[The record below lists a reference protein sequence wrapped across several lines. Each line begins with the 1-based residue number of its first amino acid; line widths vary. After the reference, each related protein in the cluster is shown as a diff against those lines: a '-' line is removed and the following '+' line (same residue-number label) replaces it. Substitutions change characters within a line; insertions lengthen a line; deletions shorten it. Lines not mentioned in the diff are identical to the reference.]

1 MVNILIVIVD
11 PKEKLFKL
19 WSGEKESR
27 ALDKMGNSFYREME
41 EHVSSEIHGVVEDA
55 EALLLKGASIEPH
68 NAEDMLKE
76 KVEPDLKKVNELYK
90 LRDEKNL
97 EALRL
102 DSLDSDRLTLDE
114 RVLYESF
121 IKAKERYKEQTL
133 GRIDK
138 VIERG
143 YKRVLRLAA
152 CYPSGRSRS
161 EILEPE
167 KIKNCIMELLG
178 FAEMSVYLVSP
189 WIWGVDV
196 ILERLED
203 LKKKNLDIRIV
214 CRPALEGDAA
224 HGAMVERLQ
233 KAGIP
238 LSINSVVHAKFFIVD
253 EVEVLFTS
261 ANLTKTSL
269 ERNIEFGMRTYE
281 LKVVDRY
288 IDEFRK
294 MWEQSEK
301 V

>member
-1 MVNILIVIVD
+1 MD
-11 PKEKLFKL
+11 AKEKLFKL
-19 WSGEKESR
+19 WSGEKETRS
-27 ALDKMGNSFYREME
+27 LEKMSNSFYREME
-41 EHVSSEIHGVVEDA
+41 GHMSSEIHEVLEDA
-55 EALLLKGASIEPH
+55 EKLLLKGASIEQH

-76 KVEPDLKKVNELYK
+76 IVEPDLKKINELYK
-90 LRDEKNL
+90 LRDEKNM

-102 DSLDSDRLTLDE
+102 GSLNVDRLTLDE

-121 IKAKERYKEQTL
+121 INARERHREQTL
-133 GRIDK
+133 GKIDK
-138 VIERG
+138 IIGTG
-143 YKRVLRLAA
+143 YKRVLRLAE
-152 CYPSGRSRS
+152 CYSSGRSRS

-167 KIKNCIMELLG
+167 KIKNCIMEMLG

-196 ILERLED
+196 ILERLEE

-214 CRPALEGDAA
+214 CRPALEGDAS

-233 KAGIP
+233 RAGIP
-238 LSINSVVHAKFFIVD
+238 LSLNSVVHAKFLIVD

-288 IDEFRK
+288 IDEFGK

>member
-1 MVNILIVIVD
+1 MD
-11 PKEKLFKL
+11 AKEKLFKL
-19 WSGEKESR
+19 WSGEKETRS
-27 ALDKMGNSFYREME
+27 LEKMGNGFYREME
-41 EHVSSEIHGVVEDA
+41 GHMSSEIHEVIEDA
-55 EALLLKGASIEPH
+55 EKLLLKGASIEPH

-76 KVEPDLKKVNELYK
+76 RIEPDLKKINELYK

-102 DSLDSDRLTLDE
+102 DSLNFDRLTLDE

-121 IKAKERYKEQTL
+121 INARERHREQTL
-133 GRIDK
+133 GKIDK
-138 VIERG
+138 IIGTG

-152 CYPSGRSRS
+152 CYSSGRSRS

-167 KIKNCIMELLG
+167 KIKNCIMEMLG

-214 CRPALEGDAA
+214 CRPALEGDAS

-233 KAGIP
+233 RAGIP
-238 LSINSVVHAKFFIVD
+238 LSLNSVVHAKFLIVD

-288 IDEFRK
+288 IDEFGK

>member
-1 MVNILIVIVD
+1 MD
-11 PKEKLFKL
+11 AKEKLFKV
-19 WSGEKESR
+19 WSGEKESG
-27 ALDKMGNSFYREME
+27 ALGKMGNSFYREME
-41 EHVSSEIHGVVEDA
+41 EHVSSEIHGIAEDA
-55 EALLLKGASIEPH
+55 EALLLKGASIEPR

-76 KVEPDLKKVNELYK
+76 KVEPDLKKVNGLYK

-102 DSLDSDRLTLDE
+102 GSLDSDRLTLDE

-121 IKAKERYKEQTL
+121 IKARERYKEQSL

-143 YKRVLRLAA
+143 YNRVLRLAA
-152 CYPSGRSRS
+152 CYSSGRSRS

-178 FAEMSVYLVSP
+178 FAETSVYLVSP

-238 LSINSVVHAKFFIVD
+238 LSLNSVVHAKFLIVD

>member
-1 MVNILIVIVD
+1 MD

-27 ALDKMGNSFYREME
+27 ALEKMSNSFYKEMGGHISGEVYEILE
-41 EHVSSEIHGVVEDA
+41 ETEK
-55 EALLLKGASIEPH
+55 LLLKGASIEP
-68 NAEDMLKE
+68 NNVRDMLEE
-76 KVEPDLKKVNELYK
+76 KVEHDLKKINDVYK

-97 EALRL
+97 EAVRL
-102 DSLDSDRLTLDE
+102 DSLNFDRLSLDE
-114 RVLYESF
+114 RILYESF
-121 IKAKERYKEQTL
+121 VKARERYREEAL

-138 VIERG
+138 VIEGG

-152 CYPSGRSRS
+152 CYTSGRGRS

-167 KIKNCIMELLG
+167 KIKGSIVNMLD
-178 FAEMSVYLVSP
+178 FAEVSVFLVSP

-196 ILERLED
+196 ILERLEE
-203 LKKKNLDIRIV
+203 LKRKNLDIRII
-214 CRPALEGDAA
+214 CRPALEGDAS

-238 LSINSVVHAKFFIVD
+238 ICLNPVVHAKFFIID

-288 IDEFRK
+288 IDEFNK